1 MTYRISCD
9 ETNRTEIIHHNR
21 LSQNTPDMPPDHIR
35 TENPGTDELL
45 PDNVPHHQ
53 ISYDSDSSDE
63 EDTNIP
69 NRSNPLHDRLPRF
82 IEGAIPWHVVNT

>member
-1 MTYRISCD
+1 MNYKISCD
-9 ETNRTEIIHHNR
+9 ETNKTKIVHHDR
-21 LSQNTPDMPPDHIR
+21 LSPYTPDMPPDQIR
-35 TENPGTDELL
+35 TENPEPDELL

-69 NRSNPLHDRLPRF
+69 NRRYPLRDRPPRQ